1 MHSPKYFFL
10 SQKRKRDLLFHLHLL
25 LTVSSNFLKYFFRR
39 IIKKCGI
46 KHTTKLHE
54 RENKNHNYF
63 ILRETRNILVE
74 TYN

>member
-1 MHSPKYFFL
+1 MW
-10 SQKRKRDLLFHLHLL
+10 
-25 LTVSSNFLKYFFRR
+25 
-39 IIKKCGI
+39 C
-46 KHTTKLHE
+46 TTYNKNYM